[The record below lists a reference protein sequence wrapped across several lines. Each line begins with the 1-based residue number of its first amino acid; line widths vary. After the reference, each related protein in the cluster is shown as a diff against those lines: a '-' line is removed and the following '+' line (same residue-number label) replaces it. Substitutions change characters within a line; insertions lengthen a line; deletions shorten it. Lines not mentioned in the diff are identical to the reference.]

1 MLVLTS
7 WCLKDRDKHL
17 NIKKDN
23 EIEKIYISVYKSIK
37 PSICLWSLTR
47 LKTIE
52 KGDFREKIKA
62 AR

>member
-1 MLVLTS
+1 M
-7 WCLKDRDKHL
+7 DEPL
-17 NIKKDN
+17 NIKKEN
-23 EIEKIYISVYKSIK
+23 EIEQIYISVYKSIK

-52 KGDFREKIKA
+52 KVDFREKIKA